1 MGSLGILIPPS
12 IPLIVF
18 GIATE
23 QNIGDLF
30 LAGILPGILAG
41 VMLLGMA
48 VFVAWKNGYG
58 NAGEGFRISNVD
70 KLKAF
75 RDAILAL
82 ALPFLVLGGIYSGWF
97 TPTEAAA
104 VAVAY
109 SLVVSLVIY
118 REIKIS
124 QLWEVTL
131 SSVKTSAMV
140 MFIIANGILFT
151 FVLASER
158 IPGSISETI
167 TAWDLQP
174 WQFLILVNI
183 LLLFV
188 GCVMETSSAILILAP
203 ILLPIAMELGIDPIH
218 FGIIVVMNLEIG
230 MITPP
235 LGLNLFVASGM
246 SGMSVMRVA
255 KAAIPSAL
263 VLLTALALVTFV
275 PFFATAFV

>member
-1 MGSLGILIPPS
+1 
-12 IPLIVF
+12 
-18 GIATE
+18 
-23 QNIGDLF
+23 
-30 LAGILPGILAG
+30 
-41 VMLLGMA
+41 
-48 VFVAWKNGYG
+48 
-58 NAGEGFRISNVD
+58 
-70 KLKAF
+70 
-75 RDAILAL
+75 
-82 ALPFLVLGGIYSGWF
+82 F

-109 SLVVSLVIY
+109 SLVVSLLIY

-158 IPGSISETI
+158 IPGQISTTI
-167 TAWDLQP
+167 AEWDLQP

-203 ILLPIAMELGIDPIH
+203 ILLPIDRKS
-218 FGIIVVMNLEIG
+218 VV
-230 MITPP
+230 
-235 LGLNLFVASGM
+235 
-246 SGMSVMRVA
+246 
-255 KAAIPSAL
+255 
-263 VLLTALALVTFV
+263 
-275 PFFATAFV
+275 

>member
-1 MGSLGILIPPS
+1 
-12 IPLIVF
+12 
-18 GIATE
+18 
-23 QNIGDLF
+23 
-30 LAGILPGILAG
+30 
-41 VMLLGMA
+41 
-48 VFVAWKNGYG
+48 
-58 NAGEGFRISNVD
+58 
-70 KLKAF
+70 
-75 RDAILAL
+75 
-82 ALPFLVLGGIYSGWF
+82 
-97 TPTEAAA
+97 
-104 VAVAY
+104 
-109 SLVVSLVIY
+109 
-118 REIKIS
+118 
-124 QLWEVTL
+124 
-131 SSVKTSAMV
+131 TSAMV

-158 IPGSISETI
+158 IPGSISATI
-167 TAWDLQP
+167 TDWDLQP

-246 SGMSVMRVA
+246 SGMSVIKVA

-275 PFFATAFV
+275 PFFATAFVG